1 MSSSNKVI
9 HKADSRG
16 FAKHGWLDAA
26 HSFSFA
32 NYYNQERMHFGA
44 LRVLNDDKIAAASG
58 FGTHAHDNMEI
69 ITIPLKGTIQ
79 HKDST
84 GTEGVIAAGDVQVM
98 SAGSGIAH
106 SEFNASKSEE
116 LNLLQIWVIPNK
128 KDTKP
133 RYQQAGFSVDGRM
146 NRFQPVATSDGR
158 EGSLEILQDAA
169 ISLANLDAGKEL
181 SYKISRPGN
190 GVYLFVIEGE
200 LTVNGEQLSTRDA
213 IGVSDTQELKLKA
226 AKDTR
231 VVALDV
237 PMTLQ

>member
-1 MSSSNKVI
+1 MSHEEKII

-32 NYYNQERMHFGA
+32 SYHNRERMHFGA
-44 LRVLNDDKIAAASG
+44 LRVLNDDKIAAAAG
-58 FGTHAHDNMEI
+58 FGTHGHDNMEI
-69 ITIPLKGTIQ
+69 ITIPLKGAIR

-84 GTEGVIAAGDVQVM
+84 GTEGVINSGDVQVM

-106 SEFNASKSEE
+106 SEFNASESEE

-128 KDTKP
+128 EDTKP
-133 RYQQAGFSVDGRM
+133 RYQQASFAAEGRK
-146 NRFQPVATSDGR
+146 NRFQPVATSSGT

-169 ISLANLDAGKEL
+169 ISLADLDAGKEL
-181 SYKISRPGN
+181 SYKVSRPGN
-190 GVYLFVIEGE
+190 GVYLFVIEGD
-200 LTVNGEQLSTRDA
+200 LTVNGEQLATRDA
-213 IGVSDTQELKLKA
+213 IGLSGTDELKLKA
-226 AKDTR
+226 AKNSR

>member
-1 MSSSNKVI
+1 MTHTQTIV
-9 HKADSRG
+9 HKAESRG
-16 FAKHGWLDAA
+16 FAKHGWLEAA

-32 NYYNQERMHFGA
+32 SYFNRERMHFGA
-44 LRVLNDDKIAAASG
+44 LRVLNDDKIAPTSG

-69 ITIPLKGTIQ
+69 ITIPLSGAIR

-84 GTEGVIAAGDVQVM
+84 GMEGVIKSGDVQVM

-106 SEFNASKSEE
+106 SEFNASESEE

-133 RYQQAGFSVDGRM
+133 RYQQATFYPEARK
-146 NRFQPVATSDGR
+146 NRFQPVASATR
-158 EGSLEILQDAA
+158 EEGSLEILQNAV
-169 ISLANLDAGKEL
+169 ISLADIAAETEL

-200 LTVNGEQLSTRDA
+200 LSVNGEKLSARDA
-213 IGVSDTQELKLKA
+213 IGVSGTNELRLSA
-226 AKDTR
+226 AAPSR